1 MTTVTAPAT
10 ATAITPEELED
21 RPPTRTIIADAFSI
35 AHRNLIALVRTPTT
49 LVFSTVQPIIFVLL
63 FRYVFGGAIK
73 APGAIPYV
81 DYLMPGVFVQTVT
94 FGSVN
99 TGVGLA
105 TDLQTGII
113 ERFRSLPMA
122 RSAVLAGRTMADL
135 VRNLFVI
142 VLMVAVGFLVGFR
155 VQSGVLPFLG
165 AVVLMLGFGFAM
177 SWIMALIGL
186 ASGNPEAAQAGAFP
200 FMALLVFASNAFVPT
215 ATMPRFLQDYA
226 NHEPVSAVITA
237 VRFLSEGRSKA
248 AAHIVNGHVVI
259 GNGTT
264 LEHVVVAIAWIV
276 GITVVFAALAV
287 ARYRRAV

>member
-1 MTTVTAPAT
+1 MTAVSAPVDLPAVRD
-10 ATAITPEELED
+10 LRD
-21 RPPTRTIIADAFSI
+21 RPPTSAIVSDALTIAK
-35 AHRNLIALVRTPTT
+35 RNLIALVRTPTT
-49 LVFSTVQPIIFVLL
+49 LVFSTVQPVIFVLL

-73 APGAIPYV
+73 PPPGVHNFHYV
-81 DYLMPGVFVQTVT
+81 YFLMPGVFVQTVV

-105 TDLQTGII
+105 SDLQTGII

-135 VRNLFVI
+135 VRNLFV
-142 VLMVAVGFLVGFR
+142 VFLMVFIGFLVGFR
-155 VQSGVLPFLG
+155 IQQGVVDFGIAIL
-165 AVVLMLGFGFAM
+165 LMLGFGLAM

-215 ATMPRFLQDYA
+215 TSMPRYLRDYA
-226 NHEPVSAVITA
+226 NREPVSEIITA
-237 VRFLSEGRSKA
+237 VRSLSGGRALVGGSA
-248 AAHIVNGHVVI
+248 
-259 GNGTT
+259 T
-264 LEHVVVAIAWIV
+264 EHVLVSLAWIV

-287 ARYRRAV
+287 NRYRKAA